1 LGFTAGS
8 YSRSLFM
15 RLLVV
20 QFTGDYRG
28 VIRNPDREG
37 VETYH
42 AQKYLIQSL
51 ADLSHRFGD
60 VTLLCCRTAEPYWE
74 EVSDRF
80 RVIGAG
86 INPYEQPDAILAIMA
101 EQQPT
106 HIIIHTPVPAL
117 FKWANR
123 QRIPTLALLAD
134 SFHNQGL
141 RRKVNNYTFQRLL
154 NHPNVEWIANHGIN
168 ACHALADIGVK
179 PAKLIP
185 WDWPY
190 TRSPRDF
197 EPKTIAGQAPW
208 NFVYVGAIQ
217 ESKGVGDIVEAV
229 AALRRRGQAC
239 SVQIAG
245 GGNLDFF
252 VQKARDLG
260 VEGQVKFLGQVPH
273 QQVLSLMRSAD
284 AVLVPS
290 WHEYGEGMPLTIYES
305 FCART
310 PVIAS
315 DHPMFRGNVQHRVS
329 GLMFPERHPMALANC
344 MAELMGNPAL
354 YAQISQNTP
363 AAWENLQL
371 PVRWAELVSH
381 WVDPAGA
388 AWLQAH
394 RLESGLYDARSGA
407 AKVLQPL

>member
-1 LGFTAGS
+1 
-8 YSRSLFM
+8 M

-28 VIRNPDREG
+28 VIREPDRAG

-51 ADLSHRFGD
+51 TDISQRFGD

-86 INPYEQPDAILAIMA
+86 INPYEQPEAILKIMA

-117 FKWANR
+117 FKWAIRN
-123 QRIPTLALLAD
+123 RIPTLALLAD
-134 SFHNQGL
+134 SFHNQGV
-141 RRKVNNYTFQRLL
+141 RRKISNYAFRRLL
-154 NHPNVEWIANHGIN
+154 NHPTVEWIANHGIN
-168 ACHALADIGVK
+168 ACQALAAIGVQ
-179 PAKLIP
+179 PGKLIP

-190 TRSPRDF
+190 TRSPQDF
-197 EPKTIAGQAPW
+197 EPKTLTGQAPW

-217 ESKGVGDIVEAV
+217 ESKGVGDIIDAV
-229 AALRRRGQAC
+229 AALQQRGQSC

-245 GGNLDFF
+245 GGNLELFA
-252 VQKARDLG
+252 QKARQLG
-260 VEGQVKFLGQVPH
+260 VESQVQLLGQIPH

-329 GLMFPERHPMALANC
+329 GMMFPAGNGLAMADC
-344 MAELMGNPAL
+344 MVELMGNPAL

-371 PVRWAELVSH
+371 PVRWADLVTH
-381 WVDPAGA
+381 WVDPAGQ

-394 RLESGLYDARSGA
+394 RWESGLYASRTGA
-407 AKVLQPL
+407 PKVLQPL

>member
-1 LGFTAGS
+1 
-8 YSRSLFM
+8 M

-28 VIRNPDREG
+28 VIRNPDRPG

-51 ADLSHRFGD
+51 REISQRFGD

-74 EVSDRF
+74 DVSDRF

-86 INPYEQPDAILAIMA
+86 VDPYQDSEAIMKIMD

-106 HIIIHTPVPAL
+106 HVIIHTPVPAL
-117 FKWANR
+117 LKWAIR
-123 QRIPTLALLAD
+123 HRIRAIALLAD

-141 RRKVNNYTFQRLL
+141 RRQVHNYKFRRLL
-154 NHPNVEWIANHGIN
+154 NHPQIEWIANHGIN
-168 ACHALADIGVK
+168 ACHSLANIGVQR
-179 PAKLIP
+179 AKLIP

-190 TRSPRDF
+190 TNNPRDF
-197 EPKTIAGQAPW
+197 QPKTLGPKAAW

-217 ESKGVGDIVEAV
+217 ESKGVGDIVDAV
-229 AALRRRGQAC
+229 AALQRRGQAC

-252 VQKARDLG
+252 VQKARELG
-260 VEGQVKFLGQVPH
+260 VEAQVNLLGLVPH
-273 QQVLSLMRSAD
+273 RQVLSLMRSAD

-305 FCART
+305 FCSRT

-329 GLMFPERHPMALANC
+329 GMMFPAGDGIALADC

-354 YAQISQNTP
+354 YAQISQNTQ

-371 PVRWAELVSH
+371 PVRWNDLVTH
-381 WVDPAGA
+381 WVDPQGS

-394 RLESGLYDARSGA
+394 RLESGIYDARSA
-407 AKVLQPL
+407 VPPKVLQPL